1 MQDLFSFI
9 YTYLNKRKIF
19 SVVVFSGI
27 LFILWVFA
35 TRIQLSEDITRL
47 IPINDKTNTTAKV
60 LNQVNF
66 SDKISIKISSKK
78 KGTPEDLTA
87 AATLFLNN
95 LDSKCKGY
103 VGKVQG
109 KLDDK
114 NLQETFDFVYNNLPL
129 FLDKNDYAAIQNK
142 IQNDSIA
149 TIVAAD
155 YKSLVSPTGIVSRD
169 FILKDPLGI
178 SFIALKKMQQLSI
191 GDDFTLQNGFLV
203 TKNKQYLLLFV
214 TPKLPPNETDRNTI
228 FVEQLNT
235 IKDKVNK
242 QFKGKVALSF
252 YGATPV
258 AVGNA
263 TQIKA
268 DVKWTSIFAGVSLI
282 LMLIFFYRNIT
293 SPILIFIPSLFGA
306 VFALAILYF
315 TKGSISAIS
324 LGISSILLGE
334 TTDYSIYVLTH
345 LRNNKDAKLLYK
357 DITKPLI
364 LCGVTTSISFLCLLF
379 VKSEALK
386 DLGIFAALSVIATS
400 VFSLVL
406 IPLLYNFKIAPKE
419 NTLQLHKE
427 NDTLI
432 DKIGAYSYHK
442 NKFLILA
449 MMVILIVCLF
459 TYSRVTFNNDLASLN
474 FISPELKQTEKELE
488 NITDGDSK
496 SIYLAS
502 YGTDY
507 ETVLSNNNKLFEAL
521 TNEKKSKL
529 ITNFSSI
536 GGLVFSKEKQ
546 LQKIQDWN
554 TFWSDAKKELV
565 KSRLINNGTHFG
577 FKITT
582 FNPFY
587 ERLEKKNRPILVTDF
602 RKVAAFYISEFVS
615 QKNGFYTISTLVKV
629 SKDKRDAFV
638 SAIQKQ
644 PNLVVIDRQQT
655 NETFLGTLK
664 DNFEKL
670 INYSFIA
677 ILIILFL
684 SFKRIELVI
693 VGSIPIA
700 ISWIF
705 TKGLMGAFDL
715 QFNVINIIVC
725 TLIFG
730 IGVDYSIFMTTALQK
745 EHTYGKAEL
754 PTYRTSILL
763 SVATTI
769 LGIGVLIFAKHP
781 ALKSIALIGIVGIF
795 SALLI
800 TFIIQP
806 LVFNFFVT
814 NPTKKGNPPFEIR
827 RFLHSVLSFIYFG
840 FGGLLLSLIGTLLIK
855 IIPISRTKK
864 LQAFHFIMSKFMHS
878 VFLTYPS
885 IKRKIINNH
894 NENFQKPGVIIA
906 NHTSFLD
913 ILAIGM
919 LSPKIIFLVSDWVY
933 NSPFFGKGVRL
944 AGFYPVSSGI
954 DNGIE
959 HLREK
964 INQGFSIMVFPEA
977 TRSVD
982 NSVKRFHKGAF
993 YLAEQFNLDIIPIV
1007 IHGYSEVSPK
1017 GDFML
1022 YKGSTTVEFLD
1033 RIVVSDLSFGKS
1045 YTERAKKINAVFKLH
1060 YRKMRLEYE
1069 GANYFKS
1076 TLLNSFGY
1084 KEREIIQAV
1093 KANINNHAP
1102 LFHNVNKYITANAK
1116 VAHFAN
1122 DYGELDV
1129 LLSLQE
1135 SQRKIISFIDDQEKR
1150 AVAKTNHFLKKRSI
1164 LYAENV
1170 TEIMKNKHDVV
1181 LISNANFEFDIKE
1194 ITNVCDSIILLENIE
1209 NTSLSNQIIDNDFEI
1224 EVVENELIVL
1234 KKKAQ

>member
-1 MQDLFSFI
+1 MQDFFSII
-9 YTYLNKRKIF
+9 YTYLNRRKLF
-19 SVVVFSGI
+19 SVIVFALL
-27 LFILWVFA
+27 LFILGYFA
-35 TRIQLSEDITRL
+35 TRIQFSEDITRL
-47 IPINDKTNTTAKV
+47 IPTNDKTNTTAKV
-60 LNQVNF
+60 LNQLNF
-66 SDKISIKISSKK
+66 ADKITIKISVI
-78 KGTPEDLTA
+78 KGGTSEDLTEA
-87 AATLFLNN
+87 ANLFLNE
-95 LDSKCKGY
+95 LDAKSKEY
-103 VGKVQG
+103 VGEVQG

-129 FLDKNDYAAIQNK
+129 FLDSSDYATIQNK
-142 IQNDSIA
+142 IQNDSI
-149 TIVAAD
+149 TKIVEAD
-155 YKSLVSPTGIVSRD
+155 YKSLISPTGIVSRD

-178 SFIALKKMQQLSI
+178 SFIALKKMRQLSI
-191 GDDFTLQNGFLV
+191 CDDFELQNGFVV
-203 TKNKQYLLLFV
+203 TKNKQHLLLFV
-214 TPKLPPNETDRNTI
+214 TPKLPTNETDKNTL

-235 IKDKVNK
+235 IKDKVNQ
-242 QFKGKVALSF
+242 QFKGKAALSF
-252 YGATPV
+252 YGATPI

-268 DVKWTSIFAGVSLI
+268 DVKWTSIFAGASLI
-282 LMLIFFYRNIT
+282 LLLIFFYRNIT
-293 SPILIFIPSLFGA
+293 LPILIFIPSVFGA
-306 VFALAILYF
+306 AFALAILYF

-345 LRNNKDAKLLYK
+345 LRNNKDVKLLYK

-364 LCGVTTSISFLCLLF
+364 LCGVTTSITFLCLFF

-400 VFSLVL
+400 IFSLVL
-406 IPLLYNFKIAPKE
+406 IPLLYKFKVA
-419 NTLQLHKE
+419 TLQHHKE
-427 NDTLI
+427 NNTII
-432 DKIGAYSYHK
+432 DKVGAYSYHK
-442 NKFLILA
+442 NKFLILVVLA
-449 MMVILIVCLF
+449 LLIVCFF
-459 TYSRVTFNNDLASLN
+459 TYSKVTFNNDLASLN
-474 FISPELKQTEKELE
+474 FVSPELKQTEKDLE
-488 NITDGDSK
+488 SITDGDSK

-502 YGTDY
+502 YGNNY
-507 ETVLSNNNKLFEAL
+507 ETVLTNNNNLFEAL
-521 TNEKKSKL
+521 THQKESKQ
-529 ITNFSSI
+529 IVNFSSV

-554 TFWSDAKKELV
+554 TFWDNTKKQEL
-565 KSRLINNGTHFG
+565 KIRLIANGNQFG
-577 FKITT
+577 FKATT

-587 ERLEKKNRPILVTDF
+587 ERLEQKFESISIADYEKVT
-602 RKVAAFYISEFVS
+602 AFFINEFVS
-615 QKNGFYTISTLVKV
+615 QKNGFYTASTLVKV
-629 SKDKRDAFV
+629 SKGKRDAFV
-638 SAIQKQ
+638 AAIQKQ

-677 ILIILFL
+677 ILIILFF
-684 SFKRIELVI
+684 SFRRIELVI
-693 VGSIPIA
+693 VSCVPIV

-705 TKGLMGAFDL
+705 TKGLMGLFDL

-745 EHTYGKAEL
+745 EHTYGKVEL

-781 ALKSIALIGIVGIF
+781 ALKSIALIGIIGIF

-814 NPTKKGNPPFEIR
+814 SQTKKGNPPFEIK
-827 RFLHSVLSFIYFG
+827 RFVHSVLSFIYYG
-840 FGGLLLSLIGTLLIK
+840 FGGLLLSLIGAFLIK
-855 IIPISRTKK
+855 IIPVSRKKK
-864 LQAFHFIMSKFMHS
+864 LQAFHFVMSKFMHS

-885 IKRKIINNH
+885 VRRKIINKY
-894 NENFQKPGVIIA
+894 NENFQKPGIIIA

-913 ILAIGM
+913 ILAVGM

-964 INQGFSIMVFPEA
+964 VNQGFSIMVFPEG
-977 TRSVD
+977 TRSID
-982 NSVKRFHKGAF
+982 NSIKRFHKGAF
-993 YLAEQFNLDIIPIV
+993 YLAEQLNLDIIPVV

-1022 YKGSTTVEFLD
+1022 YKGSTTVEILD
-1033 RIVVSDLSFGKS
+1033 RIAINDSSFGKN
-1045 YTERAKKINAVFKLH
+1045 YTEKSKKINTFFKSH
-1060 YRKMRLEYE
+1060 YSQMRLEYE
-1069 GANYFKS
+1069 GIAYFKS
-1076 TLLNSFGY
+1076 TLFNSFDY
-1084 KEREIIQAV
+1084 KETHIVNAV
-1093 KANINNHAP
+1093 KANINNHSAI
-1102 LFHNVNKYITANAK
+1102 FHSLNKYISAKAK

-1135 SQRKIISFIDDQEKR
+1135 SQRNIISFTADEEKR

-1164 LYAENV
+1164 RYVENSV
-1170 TEIMKNKHDVV
+1170 EITANKYDVV
-1181 LISNANFEFDIKE
+1181 LISNANFELDMNDIVKA
-1194 ITNVCDSIILLENIE
+1194 TDCIILLGNR
-1209 NTSLSNQIIDNDFEI
+1209 SHQKQILDNGFEI
-1224 EVVENELIVL
+1224 EAEEKELIVL
-1234 KKKAQ
+1234 KKKSQ